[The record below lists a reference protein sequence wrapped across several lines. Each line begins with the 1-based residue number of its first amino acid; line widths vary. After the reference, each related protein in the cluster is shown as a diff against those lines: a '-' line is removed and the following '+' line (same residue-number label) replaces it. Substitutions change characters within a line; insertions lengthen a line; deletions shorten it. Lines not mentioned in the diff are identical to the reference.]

1 MRCNE
6 GTCRGHARPRQ
17 RAGCSVGVVVVPH
30 VGRVSRARRRNRRGG
45 VEVSLG
51 GRRSAYAG
59 RGLGRH
65 APVTREALGRA
76 SQCRPGPRRLRRRPC
91 AGGGVGPS
99 LRQGS
104 GSPDRCFARGRHK
117 TNCMQHAE
125 GAGRLMRG
133 TRKLVLTTAPVACFD
148 DLLVDAN
155 PTRAIGRADLDP
167 AAGRYH
173 HRLRDGRHE
182 RIRQRGQDG
191 EAGDPPA
198 TTIQGSARHREE
210 GSPQAL
216 VAAHYS
222 GRTLA
227 NR

>member
-6 GTCRGHARPRQ
+6 GTYRGRASARDARW
-17 RAGCSVGVVVVPH
+17 VVVVPNE
-30 VGRVSRARRRNRRGG
+30 GRVSQARRRSRRGG

-51 GRRSAYAG
+51 GRRPAYAG
-59 RGLGRH
+59 RGLCRH
-65 APVTREALGRA
+65 VPVTREALGRA
-76 SQCRPGPRRLRRRPC
+76 SQCRPGPRCLRGRPC
-91 AGGGVGPS
+91 ARCGVGPP
-99 LRQGS
+99 LRQG
-104 GSPDRCFARGRHK
+104 GGGPDRRLARGRHK

-198 TTIQGSARHREE
+198 TTIQGSARHRKE

-222 GRTLA
+222 GRTPA